1 MTALE
6 RFGSALN
13 GAQLRTFLAGQSTPS
28 TRGLDLHIDL
38 GPLKQEAAALEKD
51 RRVDPATDAVFA
63 PRVYETFRSLP
74 RRHLLDHRFWQ
85 WVTCVEFRDYTRAR
99 WAPEVD
105 FTVDSTLKPSQQARF
120 LGNAGLNGLGRNA
133 ISRLY
138 WAADV
143 MGDADEDY
151 VLTRALFKK
160 QDLAV
165 GVVERSFGLIP
176 AVARACARHLADVSE
191 EEHREAL
198 KRLNLRS
205 STVVLEGA
213 SEEQVRDLLRASE

>member
-1 MTALE
+1 MTMLK
-6 RFGSALN
+6 RFGSAIN
-13 GAQLRTFLAGQSTPS
+13 GAQLRNLVGGQTTPS
-28 TRGLDLHIDL
+28 TRDLDVTIDL
-38 GPLKQEAAALEKD
+38 AELKELTAGLVHERAIDSLTDAAL
-51 RRVDPATDAVFA
+51 A
-63 PRVYETFRSLP
+63 PRVYETFRGLS

-85 WVTCVEFRDYTRAR
+85 WLTCVEFREYTRAR

-105 FTVDSTLKPSQQARF
+105 FAVDPTLQPSQQARF

-133 ISRLY
+133 LSRLY

-151 VLTRALFKK
+151 ALTRALFKK

-165 GVVERSFGLIP
+165 GVVERRFGLIP
-176 AVARACARHLADVSE
+176 AVARSCARHLADLSE
-191 EEHREAL
+191 KEHREAL

-205 STVVLEGA
+205 STVTLEGA
-213 SEEQVRDLLRASE
+213 SEEQVRDLLLG